1 MKKILALMLAISI
14 VVGVPVST
22 YALTKASENQYVV
35 KQDEVINDDLFVAAE
50 SVTIEGIVNGDV
62 YAVGNRVT
70 VRGTVNGDVIA
81 AASLV
86 EVSGIVRDDLR
97 TAGETVTINSS
108 AKIGDSLTAVG
119 GNINVSSDS
128 AIGGG
133 VQVAGSAVD
142 LSGSIG
148 RGILAGAGNLTINGP
163 VVGDIKADV
172 DKLAFGDKADVKG
185 KINYSSSKEANI
197 DEGANL
203 ANAPE
208 LKKQETDSFA
218 IAFAAKVVGNSYG
231 FAAAFVTGAAL
242 ILMAK
247 KHVRQIAN
255 TINAQKGRTLG
266 FGLLFL
272 LAGIPAII
280 LLAMTFVGLPLALIS
295 LALWAIALYVGKLF
309 AAVAVGDMLLRRNNS
324 GEKSYAPN
332 VYGALAIGLAI
343 YYLLTLMPVISFFV
357 SLGATAVGLG
367 GLVIE
372 LQRGRQ
378 HTTPKATVKK

>member
-1 MKKILALMLAISI
+1 
-14 VVGVPVST
+14 
-22 YALTKASENQYVV
+22 
-35 KQDEVINDDLFVAAE
+35 
-50 SVTIEGIVNGDV
+50 
-62 YAVGNRVT
+62 
-70 VRGTVNGDVIA
+70 
-81 AASLV
+81 
-86 EVSGIVRDDLR
+86 
-97 TAGETVTINSS
+97 
-108 AKIGDSLTAVG
+108 
-119 GNINVSSDS
+119 
-128 AIGGG
+128 
-133 VQVAGSAVD
+133 
-142 LSGSIG
+142 
-148 RGILAGAGNLTINGP
+148 
-163 VVGDIKADV
+163 
-172 DKLAFGDKADVKG
+172 
-185 KINYSSSKEANI
+185 
-197 DEGANL
+197 
-203 ANAPE
+203 
-208 LKKQETDSFA
+208 
-218 IAFAAKVVGNSYG
+218 
-231 FAAAFVTGAAL
+231 
-242 ILMAK
+242 MAK